1 MANETNDKPKIIV
14 DDDWKKQAQEEKR
27 RLGEKVAKQAPEA
40 AEGDE
45 GDEGA
50 AGGPQELPPADLS
63 TLISALATQTMMSL
77 GGYQDPKTKQRYV
90 DLDVAKHYIDTLTML
105 EQKTKGNL
113 SDEETALLNNVVYQL
128 RMNYVQVTQAVA
140 SGPISPTPP
149 GRIQQ

>member
-1 MANETNDKPKIIV
+1 
-14 DDDWKKQAQEEKR
+14 
-27 RLGEKVAKQAPEA
+27 
-40 AEGDE
+40 
-45 GDEGA
+45 
-50 AGGPQELPPADLS
+50 
-63 TLISALATQTMMSL
+63 MMSL